1 MTFEDRCGRTDRA
14 LSYVR
19 AEDPVAADRMAKA
32 LQHALDWIGR
42 WPTAS
47 REVRGQGVR
56 TTLVVKYQY
65 RIFYIVR
72 RDEIVV
78 RNIRSTRQRRPWE
91 RK

>member
-1 MTFEDRCGRTDRA
+1 
-14 LSYVR
+14 
-19 AEDPVAADRMAKA
+19 
-32 LQHALDWIGR
+32 
-42 WPTAS
+42 
-47 REVRGQGVR
+47 
-56 TTLVVKYQY
+56 VVKYQY

>member
-1 MTFEDRCGRTDRA
+1 
-14 LSYVR
+14 
-19 AEDPVAADRMAKA
+19 MAKA
-32 LQHALDWIGR
+32 LQQALDWIGR

-47 REVRGQGVR
+47 REVLGQGVR

-65 RIFYIVR
+65 RIFYTVR